1 MKNYLFLVAG
11 TALSLASCSES
22 KTTET
27 TTTAGMAGDST
38 AMTSSTTS
46 NTMYTDEAYKSRSKR
61 IADKY
66 ATDMKITD
74 PAMRDKIS
82 TAYYNRSKRYGDMKT
97 KYASDTTGMGAA
109 MRDYNTATDAEF
121 KGIYTDP
128 AQYKSYESSRTNYN
142 EDTYLNDAASASSS
156 SMSPDSSSTM
166 SSGGS
171 AMSGSAMS
179 GTTDDNA
186 MSSPASA
193 TTGATVS
200 KSKTK
205 LTDGTK
211 IKVKEDG
218 QVKLKDANGAKMKQ

>member
-1 MKNYLFLVAG
+1 MK
-11 TALSLASCSES
+11 
-22 KTTET
+22 
-27 TTTAGMAGDST
+27 
-38 AMTSSTTS
+38 SSMTS

-74 PAMRDKIS
+74 PAMREKIS
-82 TAYYNRSKRYGDMKT
+82 TAYYNRSKRYGEMKT

-121 KGIYTDP
+121 KSIYTDP
-128 AQYKSYESSRTNYN
+128 AQYKSYESSRNNYN
-142 EDTYLNDAASASSS
+142 EDTYVNDATSASSS

-171 AMSGSAMS
+171 ATSGGSAMS

-186 MSSPASA
+186 MSSSAGA
-193 TTGATVS
+193 TTGGTVS

-211 IKVKEDG
+211 IKVKGDG
-218 QVKLKDANGAKMKQ
+218 QVKVKEADGAKMKQ

>member
-11 TALSLASCSES
+11 TALLLASCSES

-27 TTTAGMAGDST
+27 TTTAGIAGDST
-38 AMTSSTTS
+38 AMKASTAS

-74 PAMRDKIS
+74 PAMRKKIS
-82 TAYYNRSKRYGDMKT
+82 TAYYNRSKRYGETKT

-128 AQYKSYESSRTNYN
+128 AQYESYESSRTNYS
-142 EDTYLNDAASASSS
+142 EDSYVNDATSTPSSS
-156 SMSPDSSSTM
+156 AMSPDSSSIM
-166 SSGGS
+166 SSG
-171 AMSGSAMS
+171 GSAMS

-186 MSSPASA
+186 MGSSAGA
-193 TTGATVS
+193 TAGSTVS
-200 KSKTK
+200 KSKTR

-211 IKVKEDG
+211 IKVKSDG
-218 QVKLKDANGAKMKQ
+218 QVKVKDADGAKMKQ

>member
-27 TTTAGMAGDST
+27 TTTAGTAGDPT
-38 AMTSSTTS
+38 AMATSSTT
-46 NTMYTDEAYKSRSKR
+46 YTDEAYKARSKR

-66 ATDMKITD
+66 AADMKITD
-74 PAMRDKIS
+74 PAMREKIS
-82 TAYYNRSKRYGDMKT
+82 TAYYNRSKRYGEMKT

-109 MRDYNTATDAEF
+109 MREYDTATDTEF
-121 KGIYTDP
+121 KGIYADP
-128 AQYKSYESSRTNYN
+128 AQYKSYESSRTTYN
-142 EDTYLNDAASASSS
+142 EDSYLSDDASASSS
-156 SMSPDSSSTM
+156 SSTSMSPDSSSTI
-166 SSGGS
+166 SSG
-171 AMSGSAMS
+171 GSAMS

-186 MSSPASA
+186 MGSSAGA
-193 TTGATVS
+193 TAGGTVS

-211 IKVKEDG
+211 IKVKGDG
-218 QVKLKDANGAKMKQ
+218 QVKVKEADGAKTKQ